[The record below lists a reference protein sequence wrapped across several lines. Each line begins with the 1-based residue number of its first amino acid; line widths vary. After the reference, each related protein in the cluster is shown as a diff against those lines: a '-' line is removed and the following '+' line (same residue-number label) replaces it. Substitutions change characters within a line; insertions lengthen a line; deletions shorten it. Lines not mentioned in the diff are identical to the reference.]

1 MAAPA
6 TPISPTAA
14 TDAAAGAPGTL
25 NEIGSSAIAEQ
36 TALAKWNLTMN
47 VAMAKL
53 QSAQDLAKKIRG

>member
-6 TPISPTAA
+6 LGTGGASGA
-14 TDAAAGAPGTL
+14 TGTL
-25 NEIGSSAIAEQ
+25 ESVGSSAIAEQ

-53 QSAQDLAKKIRG
+53 QSAQDLAKKVRG